1 MGIFKDFHVYL
12 AEDAV
17 EDVERV
23 KDILR
28 QEEGSL
34 EYYCTELVD
43 VVVCDQST
51 AADNIFPEGDSSP
64 PVIVSSQWILLSQK
78 CGSSLPTE
86 PFLIKNRG
94 IFDGLTF
101 CPSKLCRKDQDR
113 LWSMVVCNGGRWQQ
127 RLDRKC
133 THLLTMDVHSSKY
146 KWVQDREECGV
157 RVVTPDWIPDCIES
171 GELVNEADYCPSL
184 LPPPTVAPQDT
195 GNPSSQEQNG
205 QEKEGIVVHRE
216 NSTTPDQPPS
226 VLHLPTTLD
235 RELQGGIS
243 CVIRTDGT
251 IVDLGTSKTVVLP
264 PTMCSEGK
272 QTVEMDTQ
280 ETTVKAYSVL
290 SNTAVCDSS
299 FSADK
304 EQVQVRQGEGTGT
317 TGGTQERVPNPCLL
331 EGLVFFIADYDRTM
345 TSHIIEKWNE
355 VITDHGGEV
364 LKEYD
369 GQRCTHLIA
378 KNSRSAVFDQ
388 VHMCVYSYVCGC
400 LPVSS
405 GCVVWMLLLQ
415 E

>member
-1 MGIFKDFHVYL
+1 MHVFEFIHLHTYVL
-12 AEDAV
+12 MYMY
-17 EDVERV
+17 
-23 KDILR
+23 
-28 QEEGSL
+28 S
-34 EYYCTELVD
+34 
-43 VVVCDQST
+43 
-51 AADNIFPEGDSSP
+51 F
-64 PVIVSSQWILLSQK
+64 VSYT
-78 CGSSLPTE
+78 CMY
-86 PFLIKNRG
+86 
-94 IFDGLTF
+94 
-101 CPSKLCRKDQDR
+101 KLCV
-113 LWSMVVCNGGRWQQ
+113 LYVCW
-127 RLDRKC
+127 
-133 THLLTMDVHSSKY
+133 LL
-146 KWVQDREECGV
+146 C
-157 RVVTPDWIPDCIES
+157 
-171 GELVNEADYCPSL
+171 LF
-184 LPPPTVAPQDT
+184 
-195 GNPSSQEQNG
+195 QNG

-226 VLHLPTTLD
+226 VLHLPTTSD

-355 VITDHGGEV
+355 VRT
-364 LKEYD
+364 
-369 GQRCTHLIA
+369 
-378 KNSRSAVFDQ
+378 
-388 VHMCVYSYVCGC
+388 YVCAI
-400 LPVSS
+400 
-405 GCVVWMLLLQ
+405 
-415 E
+415 